1 MRSLLLFG
9 RFHLLAA
16 VCSSLM
22 LFAAD
27 PAIADPDVYA
37 ALPPGIRVL
46 QYGLGDMDGDHRKEL
61 AVLYSSDDAVRLAL
75 FRADSGRWSKWSDG
89 STPLEREDRARAC
102 SMELSDTNGDGK
114 DEILAYYLTPGEA
127 AMVTRILAMERGPD
141 GSPLLR
147 RILEDETIPPGYP
160 ILGNEGQDPSVT
172 FLQMGDGNSDGLR
185 RAYCWNGESF
195 AKCVEVEWK
204 RP

>member
-1 MRSLLLFG
+1 
-9 RFHLLAA
+9 
-16 VCSSLM
+16 
-22 LFAAD
+22 
-27 PAIADPDVYA
+27 
-37 ALPPGIRVL
+37 
-46 QYGLGDMDGDHRKEL
+46 
-61 AVLYSSDDAVRLAL
+61 
-75 FRADSGRWSKWSDG
+75 
-89 STPLEREDRARAC
+89 
-102 SMELSDTNGDGK
+102 
-114 DEILAYYLTPGEA
+114 
-127 AMVTRILAMERGPD
+127 
-141 GSPLLR
+141 R